1 MTSPRSKPA
10 SRFFL
15 ILLLTLSFPAVL
27 STYFS
32 FQINTIASGSMRPA
46 IQPGDAIVT
55 IVKEAEALEPGDV
68 VLLFDPRVNVVQAHR
83 ITQQAITGD
92 QIELIT
98 RGDANSQE
106 DEKAIV
112 FKSTP
117 IRTSIFVLPGFGNIL
132 NNISRNSNT
141 ILVVALGAIL
151 ALAVIDRV
159 RKRSTSTSTQT
170 RDINV

>member
-1 MTSPRSKPA
+1 
-10 SRFFL
+10 
-15 ILLLTLSFPAVL
+15 
-27 STYFS
+27 
-32 FQINTIASGSMRPA
+32 MRPA
-46 IQPGDAIVT
+46 IDPGDAIIT

-68 VLLFDPRVNVVQAHR
+68 VLLFDPRANVVQAHR
-83 ITQQAITGD
+83 ITQQVIVGD

-132 NNISRNSNT
+132 NNISRNSST
-141 ILVVALGAIL
+141 IAVVAVGAIL
-151 ALAVIDRV
+151 ALALIDRI
-159 RKRSTSTSTQT
+159 RRRSTTTSTQT
-170 RDINV
+170 RDFNV

>member
-1 MTSPRSKPA
+1 
-10 SRFFL
+10 
-15 ILLLTLSFPAVL
+15 
-27 STYFS
+27 
-32 FQINTIASGSMRPA
+32 MRPA

-117 IRTSIFVLPGFGNIL
+117 IRTSVFVLPGFGNIL
-132 NNISRNSNT
+132 NAFSRNSNS
-141 ILVVALGAIL
+141 IFVGAVFVIL
-151 ALAVIDRV
+151 ALAVIERFH
-159 RKRSTSTSTQT
+159 KRSISTSTLS
-170 RDINV
+170 RDNNV